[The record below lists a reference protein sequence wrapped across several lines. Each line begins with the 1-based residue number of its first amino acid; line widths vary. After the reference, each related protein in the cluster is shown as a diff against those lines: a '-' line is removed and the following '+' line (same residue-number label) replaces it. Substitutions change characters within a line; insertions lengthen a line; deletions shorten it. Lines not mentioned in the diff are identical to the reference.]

1 MNIFTIVS
9 ALPQVFEI
17 IKLVE
22 KELPKGTGD
31 AKKDMFIDIL
41 KSMISDFQ
49 SIEAPLRKIAD
60 VVVFYFNKTGV
71 FSKDVVSKKD
81 SS

>member
-1 MNIFTIVS
+1 MNIFTVVS

-22 KELPKGTGD
+22 RELPKGSGD
-31 AKKDMFIDIL
+31 AKKDMYVDIL
-41 KSMISDFQ
+41 KTISTDFQ

-71 FSKDVVSKKD
+71 FTKG
-81 SS
+81 

>member
-31 AKKDMFIDIL
+31 AKKICL
-41 KSMISDFQ
+41 STS
-49 SIEAPLRKIAD
+49 
-60 VVVFYFNKTGV
+60 
-71 FSKDVVSKKD
+71 
-81 SS
+81 

>member
-22 KELPKGTGD
+22 RELPKGSGD
-31 AKKDMFIDIL
+31 AKKDMYVDIL
-41 KSMISDFQ
+41 KTIITDFQ

-71 FSKDVVSKKD
+71 FTTGVNK
-81 SS
+81 

>member
-31 AKKDMFIDIL
+31 AKKDMFVDIL
-41 KSMISDFQ
+41 KTIITDFQ

-71 FSKDVVSKKD
+71 FIKG
-81 SS
+81 

>member
-1 MNIFTIVS
+1 MNIFTLVS
-9 ALPQVFEI
+9 VLPQVFEI

-22 KELPKGTGD
+22 RELPKGSGD
-31 AKKDMFIDIL
+31 AKKDMYVDIL
-41 KSMISDFQ
+41 KTIITDFQ

-71 FSKDVVSKKD
+71 FTKV
-81 SS
+81 